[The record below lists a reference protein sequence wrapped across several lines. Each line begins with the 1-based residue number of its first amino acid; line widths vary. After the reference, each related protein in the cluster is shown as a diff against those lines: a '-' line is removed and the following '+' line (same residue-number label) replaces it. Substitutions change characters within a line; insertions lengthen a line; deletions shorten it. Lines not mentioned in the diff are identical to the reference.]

1 MGYDNLSKKV
11 FINSNLGKSE
21 IIIIDT
27 AGNKPYPTVK
37 IIINLRRPPLMDKAD
52 KNILKAII
60 NGNKTS
66 PIKIINL
73 RSHIGVKIFI
83 KNKIRPKNISAKKE
97 VKIE

>member
-1 MGYDNLSKKV
+1 
-11 FINSNLGKSE
+11 
-21 IIIIDT
+21 
-27 AGNKPYPTVK
+27 
-37 IIINLRRPPLMDKAD
+37 MDKAD
-52 KNILKAII
+52 KIILKAII
-60 NGNKTS
+60 NGNKTD